1 MTSSSPLLGI
11 KARNIS
17 LDYEGKA
24 VFRSLDFDIPAG
36 EFVGLLGQ
44 SGIGKTTLLKIIAG
58 LLAPDS
64 GKISGSDGDSLHG
77 RITYMAQQDLL
88 FPWLKV
94 IENVCLGARLRHEKK
109 DYKKAEELLEKVGL
123 LSVKEQLPETL
134 SGGMRQRVA
143 IARTLYEDKPVVLMD
158 EPFSA
163 LDAVTRATIQ
173 ELAFDLLKTKTVLL
187 VTHDP
192 SEAAR
197 LCRRIL
203 VLKGQ
208 PAIFLPAILVE
219 GKAPRNYDD
228 KNRIKSETEL
238 MHFLKGI

>member
-24 VFRSLDFDIPAG
+24 VFQSLDFDIPAG

-44 SGIGKTTLLKIIAG
+44 SGIGKTTLL
-58 LLAPDS
+58 
-64 GKISGSDGDSLHG
+64 
-77 RITYMAQQDLL
+77 
-88 FPWLKV
+88 
-94 IENVCLGARLRHEKK
+94 
-109 DYKKAEELLEKVGL
+109 
-123 LSVKEQLPETL
+123 
-134 SGGMRQRVA
+134 
-143 IARTLYEDKPVVLMD
+143 
-158 EPFSA
+158 
-163 LDAVTRATIQ
+163 VTRATIQ
-173 ELAFDLLKTKTVLL
+173 ELAFDLLKNKTVLL

-197 LCRRIL
+197 LCQRIL

-208 PAIFLPAILVE
+208 PAIFLPAIIVE

>member
-143 IARTLYEDKPVVLMD
+143 IARTLYEDKTVVLIY
-158 EPFSA
+158 EPF
-163 LDAVTRATIQ
+163 
-173 ELAFDLLKTKTVLL
+173 
-187 VTHDP
+187 
-192 SEAAR
+192 
-197 LCRRIL
+197 
-203 VLKGQ
+203 
-208 PAIFLPAILVE
+208 
-219 GKAPRNYDD
+219 
-228 KNRIKSETEL
+228 
-238 MHFLKGI
+238 

>member
-1 MTSSSPLLGI
+1 
-11 KARNIS
+11 
-17 LDYEGKA
+17 
-24 VFRSLDFDIPAG
+24 
-36 EFVGLLGQ
+36 
-44 SGIGKTTLLKIIAG
+44 
-58 LLAPDS
+58 
-64 GKISGSDGDSLHG
+64 
-77 RITYMAQQDLL
+77 MAQQDLL

-94 IENVCLGARLRHEKK
+94 IDNVCLGARLRHEKK